1 MGCDRTVTARTLG
14 ALVSIALLLTGCVRG
29 TTDDASAAPAEGAV
43 ADDVLFAQVADL
55 PGVADVEDLR
65 FQQDFGLPPQ
75 YAGRITAA
83 DDANP
88 LCVLDEAL
96 SILHQ
101 GREGVGLEVL
111 VTTSAKKTYGL
122 SSLVGRDGSA
132 EDRYGPQPT
141 EPRPT
146 ATVRPCTPPA
156 EGSSLGGST
165 PAPTP

>member
-1 MGCDRTVTARTLG
+1 MRTRELG
-14 ALVSIALLLTGCVRG
+14 VVVGIALLLTGCARG
-29 TTDDASAAPAEGAV
+29 TSDDTTDADPEGAV
-43 ADDVLFAQVADL
+43 ADDVLFEQVADL
-55 PGVADVEDLR
+55 PGVAATEDLR

-83 DDANP
+83 DDADP

-101 GREGVGLEVL
+101 GRAGVGLEVL
-111 VTTSAKKTYGL
+111 VTTSEKQTYGL

-141 EPRPT
+141 EPQPT
-146 ATVRPCTPPA
+146 ATVRPCTPPDA
-156 EGSSLGGST
+156 GSSLGGAT
-165 PAPTP
+165 PTP